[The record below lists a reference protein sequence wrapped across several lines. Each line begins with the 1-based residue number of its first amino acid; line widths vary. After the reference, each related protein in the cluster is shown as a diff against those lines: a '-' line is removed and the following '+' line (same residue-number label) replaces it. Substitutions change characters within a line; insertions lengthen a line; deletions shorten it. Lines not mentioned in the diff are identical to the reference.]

1 MFSFDFKHKNSPMLV
16 SVVSVIGLEALVLFV
31 VVSHVDAI
39 TIGGHAQPFVSH
51 IWTSKLLIRFRY
63 EL

>member
-16 SVVSVIGLEALVLFV
+16 SIVSVIGLEALVLFV

-39 TIGGHAQPFVSH
+39 TIRGTTLCQPYMDFKVAN
-51 IWTSKLLIRFRY
+51 
-63 EL
+63 